1 MPDIEG
7 IVLRANPPHSYGEV
21 SASYADGGVMGF
33 LATEASDPSVA
44 DRAFHAKREMLTR
57 HLPI

>member
-21 SASYADGGVMGF
+21 SASYADGGVMGL

-44 DRAFHAKREMLTR
+44 DYRATFPFEWGGIR
-57 HLPI
+57 

>member
-1 MPDIEG
+1 MSD
-7 IVLRANPPHSYGEV
+7 N
-21 SASYADGGVMGF
+21 
-33 LATEASDPSVA
+33 ATAAYDLSVA

>member
-1 MPDIEG
+1 M
-7 IVLRANPPHSYGEV
+7 S
-21 SASYADGGVMGF
+21 SS
-33 LATEASDPSVA
+33 ATEASDPSVA

>member
-1 MPDIEG
+1 
-7 IVLRANPPHSYGEV
+7 
-21 SASYADGGVMGF
+21 MGL

-57 HLPI
+57 RLPI